1 MYNMNHMSIDG
12 IKTILDNGIEVLRD
26 TKTTPEMQA
35 KTLEVMAGILK
46 QEAKKIRENDFSSF
60 DLSK

>member
-1 MYNMNHMSIDG
+1 MYSMNHMSIEG

-26 TKTTPEMQA
+26 PNTTSEMQA

>member
-26 TKTTPEMQA
+26 PKTTPEMQA